1 MRVMKKI
8 FANKKVKIWF
18 FVTSIVLV
26 IILVADILAF
36 GVLYDVIRMPLG
48 GEVPIYDTDVE
59 SPYVAETADK
69 EDALRTADKA
79 NIEFCEEGSV
89 LLKNSDGALPIS
101 EGTRV
106 SVFGKNS
113 VNLVYGLSGSSA
125 GDHSGA
131 KTIFDSLE
139 DANLSYNETL
149 REFYEDNTKS
159 GEGRSQANSDLDSGN
174 EVSYSTGET
183 PLANYDSNNIQAS
196 FETTDAAVIVLSRLG
211 GEGADLPKS
220 STDSD
225 SHYLALDDNELA
237 LVDMVTS
244 YGFSSVTVVINSANV
259 MELSPLKENPKV
271 DAILWIG
278 TPGDTGIMALGE
290 ILTGKVNPSGRTVD
304 TYAAD
309 FTKDPSY
316 NNFGYISDYYMSSEN
331 SNGILYNKWDGQI
344 FFTRYQ
350 EGIYVGYRYYETA
363 DYEESQGNYEGFDY
377 DNAVVYPFGYG
388 LSYTTFEWEIKDDS
402 EINGVTVDKD
412 GTYSI
417 TVTVTNTGD
426 VAGKDVVELYVSAPY
441 TKGEIEKA
449 YKVLCGYV
457 KTGLLEPG
465 ESGDYTVEI
474 DPYDFASYD
483 YNDANQNGFSGY
495 ELDSG
500 DYLLFVSRSAHEDV
514 FEIGFNVPEEG
525 IQYENDPDT
534 GNTVENRFDDADNA
548 LGTVM
553 SRADFAGTLP
563 EKATDEYRLSAVTE
577 EILESINSTAN
588 NNSETAGFT
597 EMPTTGAEATVTLRD
612 LLYDAETGEF
622 VGSVDF
628 DDPRWNAV
636 LDAVTFD
643 EMVDLVNY
651 GNLMTKAIDSIGKHQ
666 TIESDGP
673 TGFSSGASMDMNIYD
688 TCAYCSEVV
697 LASTWNI
704 ELVEK
709 MGECLGEEA
718 LWGNGNSG
726 TPYSAIYAP
735 GANIHRSPFG
745 GRNGEYYSEDSFL
758 SGTMAASEISGA
770 RSKGLI
776 TYIKHFAVNEQ
787 ETKRNGLVN
796 WIDEQSLR
804 EIYLK
809 PFEHAVKDGG
819 TTGMMSS
826 FTRIGTKWTGGDYRL
841 LTEVLRGEWG
851 FSGTVITDWSGEKYM
866 NVKQMVYAGGDL
878 NFYYPIRI
886 WNSADSTNEADVTV
900 LRKAT
905 KGILY
910 SYVNSNAMNGEV
922 IGYRMA
928 NWQIIAIVIECII
941 CMGLAAW
948 GFMVIRNAKKDENIQ
963 KNKNKEEK

>member
-1 MRVMKKI
+1 MKKI

-183 PLANYDSNNIQAS
+183 PLANYDSNNIQDS

-426 VAGKDVVELYVSAPY
+426 VAGKDV
-441 TKGEIEKA
+441 
-449 YKVLCGYV
+449 
-457 KTGLLEPG
+457 
-465 ESGDYTVEI
+465 
-474 DPYDFASYD
+474 
-483 YNDANQNGFSGY
+483 
-495 ELDSG
+495 
-500 DYLLFVSRSAHEDV
+500 
-514 FEIGFNVPEEG
+514 EIG
-525 IQYENDPDT
+525 
-534 GNTVENRFDDADNA
+534 
-548 LGTVM
+548 
-553 SRADFAGTLP
+553 RA
-563 EKATDEYRLSAVTE
+563 S
-577 EILESINSTAN
+577 
-588 NNSETAGFT
+588 
-597 EMPTTGAEATVTLRD
+597 
-612 LLYDAETGEF
+612 
-622 VGSVDF
+622 
-628 DDPRWNAV
+628 
-636 LDAVTFD
+636 
-643 EMVDLVNY
+643 
-651 GNLMTKAIDSIGKHQ
+651 
-666 TIESDGP
+666 
-673 TGFSSGASMDMNIYD
+673 
-688 TCAYCSEVV
+688 C
-697 LASTWNI
+697 
-704 ELVEK
+704 
-709 MGECLGEEA
+709 
-718 LWGNGNSG
+718 
-726 TPYSAIYAP
+726 
-735 GANIHRSPFG
+735 
-745 GRNGEYYSEDSFL
+745 
-758 SGTMAASEISGA
+758 
-770 RSKGLI
+770 
-776 TYIKHFAVNEQ
+776 
-787 ETKRNGLVN
+787 
-796 WIDEQSLR
+796 R
-804 EIYLK
+804 ER
-809 PFEHAVKDGG
+809 V
-819 TTGMMSS
+819 
-826 FTRIGTKWTGGDYRL
+826 
-841 LTEVLRGEWG
+841 
-851 FSGTVITDWSGEKYM
+851 
-866 NVKQMVYAGGDL
+866 
-878 NFYYPIRI
+878 
-886 WNSADSTNEADVTV
+886 
-900 LRKAT
+900 
-905 KGILY
+905 
-910 SYVNSNAMNGEV
+910 
-922 IGYRMA
+922 
-928 NWQIIAIVIECII
+928 
-941 CMGLAAW
+941 
-948 GFMVIRNAKKDENIQ
+948 
-963 KNKNKEEK
+963 

>member
-1 MRVMKKI
+1 MKSILKH
-8 FANKKVKIWF
+8 KKVKTWMI
-18 FVTSIVLV
+18 VTSIVLV
-26 IILVADILAF
+26 FILVADILAF

-48 GEVPIYDTDVE
+48 GAVPIYGDDVE
-59 SPYVAETADK
+59 SPYSAETEDK
-69 EDALRTADKA
+69 TDALRTADEA

-89 LLKNSDGALPIS
+89 LLKNVDGALPIS

-106 SVFGKNS
+106 SVFGKSS

-139 DANLSYNETL
+139 NVNLTYNETL
-149 REFYEDNTKS
+149 RKFYEDNARS

-183 PLANYDSNNIQAS
+183 PPASYDSNGISSS
-196 FETTDAAVIVLSRLG
+196 FDTSDAAVIVLSRLG

-220 STDSD
+220 SADSD

-237 LVDMVTS
+237 LIDMVTGF
-244 YGFSSVTVVINSANV
+244 GFSSVTVVINSANV
-259 MELSPLKENPKV
+259 MELGPLEDNPDI

-316 NNFGYISDYYMSSEN
+316 QNFGYISDYYMSSEN
-331 SNGILYNKWDGQI
+331 DKGILYNKWDGQI
-344 FFTRYQ
+344 YFSRYQ

-363 DYEESQGNYEGFDY
+363 DYEAGLGNYEGFDY
-377 DNAVVYPFGYG
+377 DSAVVYPFGYG
-388 LSYTTFEWEIKDDS
+388 LSYTDFEWEIKDDS
-402 EINGVTVDKD
+402 GISGVTVEKD
-412 GTYSI
+412 GTYPI

-426 VAGKDVVELYVSAPY
+426 VAGKEVVELYVSAPY
-441 TKGEIEKA
+441 TKGGIEKA

-457 KTGLLEPG
+457 KTDLLEPG
-465 ESGDYTVEI
+465 ESGDYTI
-474 DPYDFASYD
+474 QITPYDFASYD
-483 YNDANQNGFSGY
+483 YSDANQNGFSGY
-495 ELDSG
+495 ELDG
-500 DYLLFVSRSAHEDV
+500 GEYTLFVSRNAHEAA
-514 FEIGFNVPEEG
+514 FEIGFCVPAEG
-525 IQYENDPDT
+525 IRYETDPST
-534 GNTVENRFDDADNA
+534 GNTVENRFDDADDA
-548 LGTVM
+548 LGTVL
-553 SRADFAGTLP
+553 SRADFAGTFP
-563 EKATDEYRLSAVTE
+563 EKATDEYRLNAVTE

-588 NNSETAGFT
+588 NNSEAKSYT
-597 EMPTTGAEATVTLRD
+597 ELPTTGAEVSVKLRD
-612 LLYDAETGEF
+612 LLYDADSGEF
-622 VGSVDF
+622 IGSADF
-628 DDPRWNAV
+628 DDPRWDAV
-636 LDAVTFD
+636 LDAVTFE

-651 GNLMTKAIDSIGKHQ
+651 GNLMTKAIDSIDKNQ

-673 TGFSSGASMDMNIYD
+673 TGFSSGASMDVNIYD
-688 TCAYCSEVV
+688 TCAYCCEVV

-709 MGECLGEEA
+709 MGQCLGEEA
-718 LWGNGNSG
+718 IWGNENSG
-726 TPYSAIYAP
+726 TPYTAIYAP

-758 SGTMAASEISGA
+758 SGTMAAAEISGA

-776 TYIKHFAVNEQ
+776 TYLKHFAVNEQ

-809 PFEHAVKDGG
+809 PFEHAAKKGA

-826 FTRIGTKWTGGDYRL
+826 FTRIGARWTGGDYRL
-841 LTEVLRGEWG
+841 LTEVLRSEWG
-851 FSGTVITDWSGEKYM
+851 FRGTVITDWSGEKYM
-866 NVKQMVYAGGDL
+866 SVKQMVYAGGDL

-886 WNSADSTNEADVTV
+886 WNSPDSTDAADVTV

-941 CMGLAAW
+941 GIGLAVW
-948 GFMVIRNAKKDENIQ
+948 GIMTIQDVRKGKETSSKRMENRR
-963 KNKNKEEK
+963 K